1 MTTIAAKKGPSS
13 DDFAMPSASAWIGT
27 TKEVHSQQDFFNQV
41 LDSYLKGKEEGYKQ
55 AMSELGDGV
64 KARINRNFSTATTV
78 SLKIE
83 KEIKK
88 LFGKSSAA
96 NLLLRADTISR
107 FCLAILLTEDEFYSE
122 KKYQLREKLLKI
134 KQEANKG
141 DFSIDFTILPTHEGL
156 NTQKLSLDGYTLQY
170 VGKTQQNR
178 PSA

>member
-1 MTTIAAKKGPSS
+1 MTTIAEKKGQSS
-13 DDFAMPSASAWIGT
+13 DNFAMPSASAWTGT

-41 LDSYLKGKEEGYKQ
+41 LDSYLKGKKEGYKQ
-55 AMSELGDGV
+55 AISELEDGV
-64 KARINRNFSTATTV
+64 KSHISKNFSTATALSV
-78 SLKIE
+78 KIE

-88 LFGKSSAA
+88 QFGKAA
-96 NLLLRADTISR
+96 TATLLLRADTISR

-141 DFSIDFTILPTHEGL
+141 EFSIDFTILPTHEGL
-156 NTQKLSLDGYTLQY
+156 NMQKLSLDGYTLQY

-178 PSA
+178 PTA